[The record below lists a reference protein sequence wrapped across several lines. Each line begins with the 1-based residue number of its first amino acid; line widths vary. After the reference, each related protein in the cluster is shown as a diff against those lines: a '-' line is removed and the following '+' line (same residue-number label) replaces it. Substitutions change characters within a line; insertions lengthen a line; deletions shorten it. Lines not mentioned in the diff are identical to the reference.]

1 MKFWW
6 ANKVYNPQVTL
17 AASLGFR
24 IWQPL
29 PMFTSWFCHDI
40 LWNKVQL
47 CLQIGY
53 TVILHS
59 LSWFLCKDNFLD
71 FFFFFL
77 IFHVIFMPKHTALK
91 LHTTTSAVGLQLN
104 CRHNS
109 KLKFNVVSTCRNHTD
124 HCQKSVGHVQMRM
137 AMWNLVHLQC
147 IEIILSLSTQRLF
160 VCARSWP
167 FILHALGAFWLN
179 FLSYMV

>member
-29 PMFTSWFCHDI
+29 PMFTSWFFHDI

-71 FFFFFL
+71 
-77 IFHVIFMPKHTALK
+77 LK
-91 LHTTTSAVGLQLN
+91 KKKKKNISCHFYAKTYGIETS
-104 CRHNS
+104 
-109 KLKFNVVSTCRNHTD
+109 
-124 HCQKSVGHVQMRM
+124 
-137 AMWNLVHLQC
+137 
-147 IEIILSLSTQRLF
+147 
-160 VCARSWP
+160 
-167 FILHALGAFWLN
+167 
-179 FLSYMV
+179 YYY